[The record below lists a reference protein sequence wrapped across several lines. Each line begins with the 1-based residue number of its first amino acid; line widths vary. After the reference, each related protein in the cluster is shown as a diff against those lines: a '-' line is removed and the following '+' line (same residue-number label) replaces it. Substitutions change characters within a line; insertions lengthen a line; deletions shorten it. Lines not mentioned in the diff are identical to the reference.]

1 MASTLGRRAPSQ
13 GEDMKL
19 WQVGVCAYGALYFVL
34 AGAMEVDNLSQGYPI
49 VYIACSMLAE
59 TLMVC
64 GVFLFGLEAS
74 PDYARIWRW
83 LFPLLMIEQVASI
96 VLDAMVPADALGA
109 EWATNELFG
118 LWLAMPAYYFN
129 LRIARYRG

>member
-1 MASTLGRRAPSQ
+1 
-13 GEDMKL
+13 
-19 WQVGVCAYGALYFVL
+19 
-34 AGAMEVDNLSQGYPI
+34 
-49 VYIACSMLAE
+49 
-59 TLMVC
+59 
-64 GVFLFGLEAS
+64 
-74 PDYARIWRW
+74 
-83 LFPLLMIEQVASI
+83 MIEQVASI